1 MASLFIEAIF
11 TMLLA
16 SALASEGLETNPHLA
31 ERTALAPSPRITASI
46 GFEDAIQLEIFAGIV
61 SSSSGLSANGAIIAV
76 ATSEYMGTTSGSTRP
91 INKIHS
97 LSPLFA
103 TVFCNSALDMPSP
116 RISSFIS
123 TGLFMIACE
132 NASITVSSP
141 CAGVIEPAKRKTH
154 WPPNWDLSSAE
165 TLFCS

>member
-46 GFEDAIQLEIFAGIV
+46 AFEEAIQLDILAGIV
-61 SSSSGLSANGAIIAV
+61 SSNSGLSANGAIIAV
-76 ATSEYMGTTSGSTRP
+76 AISEYMGTTSGSTRP
-91 INKIHS
+91 KNKTDLS
-97 LSPLFA
+97 SPLLE
-103 TVFCNSALDMPSP
+103 TSFCSSALDMPSP
-116 RISSFIS
+116 RINSFIS
-123 TGLFMIACE
+123 IEFSETARE

-141 CAGVIEPAKRKTH
+141 WAGVIEPANRKTH
-154 WPPNWDLSSAE
+154 
-165 TLFCS
+165 